1 MMILMQRDYLSEYS
15 AFGPYAIVFARIGPI
30 ITVVRCRPI
39 FPALLRKLHSR
50 IWQSCTIWRKQ
61 MQNLC
66 QELLYKWVIHRQ
78 IGVFWKYLRRTLLQV
93 GILQMLDYFC
103 RVCSHNDFLSLP
115 NCSRQLRLQEDLLHA
130 KRGEEF
136 SMGKGTK

>member
-1 MMILMQRDYLSEYS
+1 MQ
-15 AFGPYAIVFARIGPI
+15 
-30 ITVVRCRPI
+30 T
-39 FPALLRKLHSR
+39 
-50 IWQSCTIWRKQ
+50 
-61 MQNLC
+61 LC
-66 QELLYKWVIHRQ
+66 QEFLYKGLIHRQ

-103 RVCSHNDFLSLP
+103 RGCSHNDFRSLP

-136 SMGKGTK
+136 SMGKGNK